1 MKPAK
6 TGQGGHV
13 ADEKGSTL
21 GWKIYAMVAGALAT
35 MVTRKVLEFGWR
47 KVAGRE
53 PPKDE
58 SYPHAGL
65 AEATAWA
72 GLSAAA
78 AAFARVAAVRKA
90 ADAWRHASGSP
101 PPAPRS

>member
-1 MKPAK
+1 MKPSAN
-6 TGQGGHV
+6 GQGGQV

-21 GWKIYAMVAGALAT
+21 GWKIYAMAAGALAT

-58 SYPHAGL
+58 NYPHAGL
-65 AEATAWA
+65 AEATTWA

-90 ADAWRHASGSP
+90 ADAWKHASGSP
-101 PPAPRS
+101 PPSTGD